1 MAKCIIKH
9 DSTICYLQDA
19 QLTYDKDRLKVKGWK
34 HIYHANVNKKSVA
47 AVALVISD
55 KINFR
60 TKKITERD
68 IT

>member
-1 MAKCIIKH
+1 MQMLI
-9 DSTICYLQDA
+9 
-19 QLTYDKDRLKVKGWK
+19 
-34 HIYHANVNKKSVA
+34 KKSVA